1 MGCND
6 TSEEDQ
12 REVTMQ
18 TLPLFRADVQ
28 ISVHQEDGESYL
40 VLHDPFGFA
49 DGPIMV
55 HADMLDVLQ
64 SCDGETTMSLLAH
77 AASEEP
83 DGPAMMRLS
92 LFLQQMDEMGF
103 FESPAFEARR
113 ADALA
118 AWGALSDRP
127 PICAGGTYPE
137 DPVELTAFLADEMG
151 ILPAGDAAEHDV
163 HEADVTAVLLPHID
177 FRVAPSVYSPGFAPI
192 AHHKADLVIMI
203 GTSHYWS
210 DDAFILTEKSF
221 TTPLGTVQTD
231 VEIVRALKAQLPGV
245 ASTDV
250 AHKPEHSL
258 ELHVVGLQHLWQDKH
273 FTIVPLLVT
282 MAALEPDALQ
292 KAAEVLR
299 HIVAESGRKALWL
312 ISGDLAHVGK
322 KFGDDVPA
330 SNLIDNVKGADER
343 LLEQLRVAS
352 PEAYHAEILATDY
365 AYRICGHAPTVLAL
379 TALRPQKGTI
389 VAYDV
394 WDEAETESA
403 VSFTSVLFSG

>member
-1 MGCND
+1 M
-6 TSEEDQ
+6 
-12 REVTMQ
+12 
-18 TLPLFRADVQ
+18 PLFRADVQ
-28 ISVHQEDGESYL
+28 ISVHEEDGESYL

-64 SCDGETTMSLLAH
+64 SCDGETTMSLLAD

-83 DGPAMMRLS
+83 DGPAMMRLN

-113 ADALA
+113 ADVLA
-118 AWGALSDRP
+118 AWDALVDRP
-127 PICAGGTYPE
+127 PVCAGGTYPE
-137 DPVELTAFLADEMG
+137 DPDELETFLSDDMG
-151 ILPAGDAAEHDV
+151 IHPANKNSPNNAVDE
-163 HEADVTAVLLPHID
+163 DVTAVLLPHID

-192 AHHKADLVIMI
+192 ADHQADLVIMI

-210 DDAFILTEKSF
+210 DDAFILTEKNF

-231 VEIVRALKAQLPGV
+231 SEIVRALKSKLPGV

-258 ELHVVGLQHLWQDKH
+258 ELHLVGLQHLWKGRN

-282 MAALEPDALQ
+282 MAALESDVLQ
-292 KAAEVLR
+292 HAAKVLKR
-299 HIVAESGRKALWL
+299 IVKESGRKALWL

-330 SNLIDNVKGADER
+330 SNLIENVKGADER
-343 LLEQLRVAS
+343 LLEQLRAAS

-379 TALRPQKGTI
+379 TALRPQKGTV

-403 VSFTSVLFSG
+403 VSFASVLFSS